1 MHRSDVPSA
10 PTVHAIQARLD
21 ALSKGRWSGG
31 HSGEPTSWLPADGLP
46 LQHIGSATQVAACV
60 ATPHVWV
67 HLIGDSSVRYM
78 YAAWLTLFNGTE
90 RAPGYPRHTLPDAD
104 RCSFLRAGRAEFR
117 PCIQR
122 WRGIFA
128 TEDHLRLPRQRAD
141 GDGWTVSYE
150 SWHVNTSAPPGGSPI
165 SPEPFVGLEA
175 RFGYPGSA
183 EGRRGPPQLVIFGTG
198 IWEAYGGLH
207 VVRRPRPRAAS
218 ATASPTAAGGRR
230 ARSFEYH
237 RDKAAQSAYY
247 HAQLA
252 YCYGNATAALGRE
265 LPARLLVLGNGA
277 CRRQQQ
283 LAWPHVAGGDWP
295 PEQMEQLVSEGNARV
310 EAWVR
315 AAQHRAPTNDAA
327 AGGGVANAEEVA
339 APRLGPLRRSGRAG
353 RQHQRHARVEQ
364 QLGQREQDEPPML
377 RPLFL
382 DRASS
387 MESVPKLTSS
397 PCFHH
402 HPYGLLSDTHVQ
414 MVLNALCV
422 DRARSPAARRLL

>member
-1 MHRSDVPSA
+1 MHRSASS
-10 PTVHAIQARLD
+10 VHATQSRLD
-21 ALSKGRWSGG
+21 ALSKGQWSGRG
-31 HSGEPTSWLPADGLP
+31 GGPTSWLPTDGTP
-46 LQHIGSATQVAACV
+46 LQRIGSAKQLASCV

-104 RCSFLRAGRAEFR
+104 RCSFARAGRAEFG

-128 TEDHLRLPRQRAD
+128 TEDDSRLSRQRAD

-150 SWHVNTSAPPGGSPI
+150 SWHANTSAPLGGSPI

-175 RFGYPGSA
+175 RFGFPGRA
-183 EGRRGPPQLVIFGTG
+183 AGRHGPPQLVIFGTG
-198 IWEAYGGLH
+198 VWEAYGGLH
-207 VVRRPRPRAAS
+207 VVRRPRRAAS
-218 ATASPTAAGGRR
+218 ASASASASAAPMAAGGRR
-230 ARSFEYH
+230 ARRFEYQ
-237 RDKAAQSAYY
+237 RDEAAQSAYY

-265 LPARLLVLGNGA
+265 LPPRLIVLGNGA
-277 CRRQQQ
+277 CLRQQQ
-283 LAWPHVAGGDWP
+283 LAWPHVSGGDWP

-315 AAQHRAPTNDAA
+315 AAQRRAPK
-327 AGGGVANAEEVA
+327 
-339 APRLGPLRRSGRAG
+339 RA
-353 RQHQRHARVEQ
+353 V
-364 QLGQREQDEPPML
+364 L

-382 DRASS
+382 GRAAS

-422 DRARSPAARRLL
+422 ERAGSPAARRLL